1 MKLFNRKSN
10 DIGID
15 LGTANVLI
23 YRRGEGVILNEPSVV
38 AIDRTTNKVLAVG
51 KEAHSMIG
59 RTSKKIELIRP
70 LKDGVIADFDVTA
83 EMLKIF
89 LEKLNVG
96 GMFSFSQPRILIC
109 CPTDI
114 TTVEKDA
121 IKKVAEKCGAREVF
135 IEEEPKVAAVGAGL
149 QIFQPLG
156 NMVVDIGGG
165 TTDIAVL
172 SMGDIVTSTSVNV
185 AGELITNNIVTHV
198 KNKYQLLIGYRMAE
212 QIKIE
217 LGTVLDPN
225 PEHTMEIKGRDQ
237 ITGLP
242 KQITVSEEDTYIAN
256 ERSIQE
262 IVRETK
268 SVLERTEPEIASDI
282 YNQGIVLTGGGALL
296 RNLDLL
302 LENEIQVPVYV
313 VEDPLNSVV
322 VGTGMLLELD
332 ADSSS
337 SVKLI

>member
-1 MKLFNRKSN
+1 MGLFNRKSN

-38 AIDRTTNKVLAVG
+38 AVDRTNNKVVAVG

-70 LKDGVIADFDVTA
+70 LKDGVIADFDITS

-89 LEKLNVG
+89 LGKLNVNG
-96 GMFSFSQPRILIC
+96 IFSFSQPRILIC
-109 CPTDI
+109 CPTNI

-121 IKKVAEKCGAREVF
+121 IKKVAEKCGAREVYV
-135 IEEEPKVAAVGAGL
+135 EEEPKVAAVGAGL

-172 SMGDIVTSTSVNV
+172 SMGDIVTSSSLKI
-185 AGELITNNIVTHV
+185 AGETITTNIVNHI
-198 KNKYQLLIGYRMAE
+198 KNKYQLQIGYRMAE
-212 QIKIE
+212 QIKVE
-217 LGTVLDPN
+217 LGVVLDPDVEN
-225 PEHTMEIKGRDQ
+225 TMEIKGRDQ
-237 ITGLP
+237 VTGLP
-242 KQITVSEEDTYIAN
+242 KQITITEEDTFVAI
-256 ERSIQE
+256 ERSINE

-282 YNQGIVLTGGGALL
+282 YNQGIILTGGGALL
-296 RNLDLL
+296 RNFDLL
-302 LENEIQVPVYV
+302 LESEIKVPVYV

-322 VGTGMLLELD
+322 KGTGILLELD
-332 ADSSS
+332 ADSNS

>member
-1 MKLFNRKSN
+1 MGLFNRKSN

-38 AIDRTTNKVLAVG
+38 AVDRTNNKVVAVG

-70 LKDGVIADFDVTA
+70 LKDGVIADFDITS

-89 LEKLNVG
+89 LGKLNVNG
-96 GMFSFSQPRILIC
+96 IFSFSQPRILIC
-109 CPTDI
+109 CPTNI

-121 IKKVAEKCGAREVF
+121 IKKVAEKCGAREVYV
-135 IEEEPKVAAVGAGL
+135 EEEPKVAAVGAGL

-165 TTDIAVL
+165 TTDVAVL
-172 SMGDIVTSTSVNV
+172 SMGDIVTSSSLKI
-185 AGELITNNIVTHV
+185 AGETITSNIVNHI
-198 KNKYQLLIGYRMAE
+198 KNKYQLQIGYRMAE
-212 QIKIE
+212 QIKVE
-217 LGTVLDPN
+217 LGVVLDPDIN
-225 PEHTMEIKGRDQ
+225 NTMEIKGRDQ
-237 ITGLP
+237 VTGLP
-242 KQITVSEEDTYIAN
+242 KQITITEEDTFVAI
-256 ERSIQE
+256 ERSINE

-282 YNQGIVLTGGGALL
+282 YNQGIILTGGGALL

-302 LENEIQVPVYV
+302 LESEIKVPVYV

-322 VGTGMLLELD
+322 KGTGILLELD
-332 ADSSS
+332 ADSNS

>member
-1 MKLFNRKSN
+1 MGIFSRKSN

-38 AIDRTTNKVLAVG
+38 AVDKMTGKVVAVG

-70 LKDGVIADFDVTA
+70 LKDGVIADFDITG

-89 LEKLNVG
+89 LSKLNIG
-96 GMFSFSQPRILIC
+96 GILSISQPRILIC
-109 CPTDI
+109 CPTNI

-121 IKKVAEKCGAREVF
+121 IKKVAEKCGAKEVF
-135 IEEEPKVAAVGAGL
+135 VEEEPKVAAVGAGL
-149 QIFQPLG
+149 TIFEPLG

-165 TTDIAVL
+165 TTDIAVI
-172 SMGDIVTSTSVNV
+172 SMGDIVNSSSLKV
-185 AGELITNNIVTHV
+185 AGEVMTNSIVKHV
-198 KNKYQLLIGYRMAE
+198 KDKHQLLIGYRMAE
-212 QIKIE
+212 QIKVE
-217 LGTVLDPN
+217 LGTVQNPN
-225 PEHTMEIKGRDQ
+225 PENTIEVKGRDMV
-237 ITGLP
+237 TGLP
-242 KQITVSEEDTYIAN
+242 KQITLSEEDTYVAM
-256 ERSIQE
+256 ERSIAE

-268 SVLERTEPEIASDI
+268 TVLEQTEPELASDI
-282 YNQGIVLTGGGALL
+282 YNQGIILTGGGALL
-296 RNLDLL
+296 RNLDHL
-302 LENEIQVPVYV
+302 LEEELKVPVYV

-322 VGTGMLLELD
+322 KGTGILLELD

>member
-1 MKLFNRKSN
+1 MGLFNRKSN

-38 AIDRTTNKVLAVG
+38 AVDRTNNKVVAVG

-70 LKDGVIADFDVTA
+70 LKDGVIADFDITS

-89 LEKLNVG
+89 LGKLNVNG
-96 GMFSFSQPRILIC
+96 IFSFSQPRILIC
-109 CPTDI
+109 CPTNI

-121 IKKVAEKCGAREVF
+121 IKKVAEKCGAREVYV
-135 IEEEPKVAAVGAGL
+135 EEEPKVAAVGAGL

-165 TTDIAVL
+165 TTDVAVL
-172 SMGDIVTSTSVNV
+172 SMGDIVTSSSLKI
-185 AGELITNNIVTHV
+185 AGETITTNIVNHI
-198 KNKYQLLIGYRMAE
+198 KNKYQLQIGYRMAE

-217 LGTVLDPN
+217 LGVVLN
-225 PEHTMEIKGRDQ
+225 PDINNTMEIKGRDQ
-237 ITGLP
+237 VTGLP
-242 KQITVSEEDTYIAN
+242 KQITITEEDTFVAI
-256 ERSIQE
+256 ERSINE

-282 YNQGIVLTGGGALL
+282 YNQGIILTGGGALL

-302 LENEIQVPVYV
+302 LETEIKVPVYV

-322 VGTGMLLELD
+322 KGTGILLELD
-332 ADSSS
+332 ADSNS

>member
-1 MKLFNRKSN
+1 MGLFSKKSN

-70 LKDGVIADFDVTA
+70 LKDGVIADFDITA

-135 IEEEPKVAAVGAGL
+135 VEEEPKVAAVGAGL

-172 SMGDIVTSTSVNV
+172 SMGDIVTSTSLKV
-185 AGELITNNIVTHV
+185 AGEVITNNIVTHI

-212 QIKIE
+212 QIKVE
-217 LGTVLDPN
+217 LGVVLDPN
-225 PEHTMEIKGRDQ
+225 PENTMEIKGRDQ

-242 KQITVSEEDTYIAN
+242 KQIVITEEDTYVAI
-256 ERSIQE
+256 ERSISE

-268 SVLERTEPEIASDI
+268 AVLERTEPEIASDI
-282 YNQGIVLTGGGALL
+282 YNQGIVLTGGGAML

-302 LENEIQVPVYV
+302 FENEIQVPVYV

-322 VGTGMLLELD
+322 KGTGMLLELD
-332 ADSSS
+332 ADSNS

>member
-1 MKLFNRKSN
+1 MGLFSRKSN

-38 AIDRTTNKVLAVG
+38 AVDRTNNKVVAVG

-70 LKDGVIADFDVTA
+70 LKDGVIADFDITS

-89 LEKLNVG
+89 LGKLNVNG
-96 GMFSFSQPRILIC
+96 IFSFSQPRILIC
-109 CPTDI
+109 CPTNI

-121 IKKVAEKCGAREVF
+121 IKKVAEKCGAREVYV
-135 IEEEPKVAAVGAGL
+135 EEEPKVAAVGAGL

-172 SMGDIVTSTSVNV
+172 SMGDIVTSSSLKI
-185 AGELITNNIVTHV
+185 AGETITANVVNHI
-198 KNKYQLLIGYRMAE
+198 KNKYQLQIGYRMAE
-212 QIKIE
+212 QIKVE
-217 LGTVLDPN
+217 LGVVMN
-225 PEHTMEIKGRDQ
+225 PDINNTMEIKGRDQ
-237 ITGLP
+237 VTGLP
-242 KQITVSEEDTYIAN
+242 KQITITEEDTFVAI
-256 ERSIQE
+256 ERSINE

-268 SVLERTEPEIASDI
+268 LVLERTEPEIASDI
-282 YNQGIVLTGGGALL
+282 YNQGIILTGGGALL
-296 RNLDLL
+296 RNFDLL
-302 LENEIQVPVYV
+302 LETEINVPVYV

-322 VGTGMLLELD
+322 KGTGILLELD
-332 ADSSS
+332 ADSNS

>member
-172 SMGDIVTSTSVNV
+172 SMGDIVTSTSLNV

-302 LENEIQVPVYV
+302 LENEIQVPEIGRAHV
-313 VEDPLNSVV
+313 
-322 VGTGMLLELD
+322 
-332 ADSSS
+332 
-337 SVKLI
+337 